1 MQLPHYLDSWAVKI
15 IDLYILYTTLHVMNM
30 HAVSLRKVHRCLHF
44 CNLLYR
50 FAVTQDTDFL
60 EWKKDVLV
68 TAPLYTGLIQVA
80 MTWHQTYPG
89 SNNLL
94 SAEYTGSNDLA
105 PDLSR

>member
-1 MQLPHYLDSWAVKI
+1 
-15 IDLYILYTTLHVMNM
+15 MNM
-30 HAVSLRKVHRCLHF
+30 HAVSLRKVHAPLPTL
-44 CNLLYR
+44 LLYR

-89 SNNLL
+89 SNNLS
-94 SAEYTGSNDLA
+94 SAEYTGSNDLTPA
-105 PDLSR
+105 AYR